1 MTACCICAGSGICSC
16 GGACCGIIG
25 ACCIISGGIPPGG
38 IPPGGIPPGGGIII
52 ILASRLFYEFVLKH
66 GFVRTKESTRELSPQ
81 EPGPVTGCWFSKR
94 NVGVLGKLCF
104 FLLDVSFSVP

>member
-16 GGACCGIIG
+16 AGACCGIIG

-38 IPPGGIPPGGGIII
+38 GIII
-52 ILASRLFYEFVLKH
+52 ILASRPFYEFVLKH

-94 NVGVLGKLCF
+94 NV
-104 FLLDVSFSVP
+104 DV